1 MMDRIS
7 YITVAPEAMEAF
19 GGGPKYLGTSSIDRK
34 LRYMMELRVSQIN
47 GCAYCVD
54 LHSKQLRKEGETEQR
69 IDCLSVWDEVTFYTD
84 RERAALEWA
93 EAVTRVEATRVPDD
107 VYERVSV
114 HFSEKELVDL
124 YMCIIAING
133 WNRLAIPFHS
143 KVGDY
148 KSPIKKKES

>member
-1 MMDRIS
+1 
-7 YITVAPEAMEAF
+7 
-19 GGGPKYLGTSSIDRK
+19 
-34 LRYMMELRVSQIN
+34 MMELRVSQIN

-107 VYERVSV
+107 VYERVSE

-124 YMCIIAING
+124 TLVAANMNFWNRIAISFRRQPPG
-133 WNRLAIPFHS
+133 RH
-143 KVGDY
+143 K
-148 KSPIKKKES
+148 